1 MAIQLINIGQIAN
14 DGTGDDLREAM
25 VKINQNFEELDLRD
39 DEQTTASNL
48 GAVGE
53 GVFFNR
59 VNYDL
64 QFKKIAGGDNITLS
78 ADNEKIVINAS
89 NVVTDITV
97 NADSGSVVLDTSAS
111 LTIVGG
117 ADISTSINN
126 SVLTITNEYVSE
138 IVEDTTPQLGGDLDA
153 QGFNILNLG
162 TATNVVTD
170 ITVNADS
177 GSVVL
182 DTSASLTI
190 VGGADISTSIN
201 NSVLTITNE
210 YVSEIVEDTTPQLG
224 GDLDAQGFNILNLG
238 TATGSFVGNLT
249 GNVNGVDPAATA
261 YYFNN
266 IDLGNISLTI
276 TNIIDLLAATVDVDQ
291 GTYGNPAAF
300 NIDLGSI

>member
-25 VKINQNFEELDLRD
+25 IKINQNFEELDLRD

-53 GVFFNR
+53 GLFFNR

-64 QFKKIAGGDNITLS
+64 QFKKIAAGDNITLS

-97 NADSGSVVLDTSAS
+97 DADSGSVVLDTSAS
-111 LTIVGG
+111 LTIAGG
-117 ADISTSINN
+117 DGISTSIVDG
-126 SVLTITNEYVSE
+126 VLTITN
-138 IVEDTTPQLGGDLDA
+138 Q
-153 QGFNILNLG
+153 
-162 TATNVVTD
+162 
-170 ITVNADS
+170 
-177 GSVVL
+177 
-182 DTSASLTI
+182 
-190 VGGADISTSIN
+190 
-201 NSVLTITNE
+201 

-249 GNVNGVDPAATA
+249 GNVTGLVNGIDPAATA

-266 IDLGNISLTI
+266 IDLGNISLNI
-276 TNIIDLLAATVDVDQ
+276 TNIIELLAATVDIDL
-291 GTYGNPAAF
+291 GTAGNPAPF
-300 NIDLGSI
+300 NIDLGAF

>member
-162 TATNVVTD
+162 TAT
-170 ITVNADS
+170 
-177 GSVVL
+177 
-182 DTSASLTI
+182 
-190 VGGADISTSIN
+190 
-201 NSVLTITNE
+201 
-210 YVSEIVEDTTPQLG
+210 
-224 GDLDAQGFNILNLG
+224 
-238 TATGSFVGNLT
+238 GSFVGNLT